1 MADMLRDK
9 MLRYMELRGL
19 SRRALSLSAGLSEG
33 AVKAILSGHSKHPRY
48 DTLEKLA
55 TVLGCTVSDLI
66 EDERPVEASTSAPL
80 TVVSVT
86 GQVQAGAWVEA
97 VEWPRGDWFEIAVPL
112 DRRYPG
118 VPRFGLLVR
127 GSSMD
132 LVYPDGTILI
142 CVALADLGRS
152 AKSGERVVCQRQRRR
167 GEIEIT
173 VKEYIVRD
181 GSHWLVPH
189 STDPRYQSP
198 VALDPREH
206 GDLSVAGLVIGSY
219 RPE

>member
-9 MLRYMELRGL
+9 MLRYMALRGL
-19 SRRALSLSAGLSEG
+19 SRRALSLNAGLSEG
-33 AVKAILSGHSKHPRY
+33 AVKAILNGHSKHPRY

-55 TVLGCTVSDLI
+55 GVLGCTVSDLI
-66 EDERPVEASTSAPL
+66 EDDRAIDERLSPPL

-97 VEWPRGDWFEIAVPL
+97 IEWPNGDWFEIAVPP

-118 VPRFGLLVR
+118 VPRFGLVVR

-132 LVYPDGTILI
+132 LLYPDGTILI
-142 CVALADLGRS
+142 CISLDDLGRT
-152 AKSGERVVCQRQRRR
+152 AKSGERVVCQRRR
-167 GEIEIT
+167 GRGEYEIT
-173 VKEYIVRD
+173 VKEYLVRD

-198 VALDPREH
+198 IKLDARDNA
-206 GDLSVAGLVIGSY
+206 DLSLAALVIGSY

>member
-19 SRRALSLSAGLSEG
+19 SRRALSLNAGLSEG

-55 TVLGCTVSDLI
+55 IVLGCTVSDLI
-66 EDERPVEASTSAPL
+66 EDERGIDEATSTPL
-80 TVVSVT
+80 TVVAVS
-86 GQVQAGAWVEA
+86 GHVQAGSWVEA
-97 VEWPRGDWFEIAVPL
+97 LEWPHGDWFEIAVLP

-127 GSSMD
+127 GPSMD

-142 CVALADLGRS
+142 CVALADPGRT
-152 AKSGERVVCQRQRRR
+152 AKSGERIICQRRR
-167 GEIEIT
+167 GRGEFEIT
-173 VKEYIVRD
+173 VKEYVVRD
-181 GSHWLVPH
+181 DNHWLVPH

-198 VALDPREH
+198 TALDP
-206 GDLSVAGLVIGSY
+206 GDAEDISLVALVIGSY

>member
-1 MADMLRDK
+1 MEDLLRDK

-19 SRRALSLSAGLSEG
+19 SRRALSLNAGLSEG

-55 TVLGCTVSDLI
+55 VVLGCTVSDLI
-66 EDERPVEASTSAPL
+66 EDDRHVKENISAPL

-86 GQVQAGAWVEA
+86 GKVQAGAWVEA
-97 VEWPRGDWFEIAVPL
+97 VEWPQGDWFEIAVPP

-118 VPRFGLLVR
+118 IQRFGLLVQ
-127 GSSMD
+127 GPSMD

-142 CVALADLGRS
+142 CVAFGDLGRS
-152 AKSGERVVCQRQRRR
+152 AKSGERVVCQRRR
-167 GEIEIT
+167 GRGEYEMT

-181 GSHWLVPH
+181 GQHWLVPR
-189 STDPRYQSP
+189 STNPNFQSP
-198 VALDPREH
+198 VALELSDHE
-206 GDLSVAGLVIGSY
+206 DLSVAALVVGSY